1 METGAGPGGDVNV
14 IDGWRN
20 RRETHSL
27 EGDVTQSRAGRRCK
41 GRRCY
46 HIELSWRLAFSAFAC
61 SWSLGGWVWAPIY
74 MFAFSE
80 RYICLNTSHC
90 SKAGVLL

>member
-27 EGDVTQSRAGRRCK
+27 EGDVTQSRAGRRCN
-41 GRRCY
+41 GRRC
-46 HIELSWRLAFSAFAC
+46 
-61 SWSLGGWVWAPIY
+61 
-74 MFAFSE
+74 
-80 RYICLNTSHC
+80 
-90 SKAGVLL
+90 